1 LKDKTNKANDNNK
14 KKQLKERELNLDKE
28 KEEEIKKNI
37 KGKNKKKHEN
47 DKKATIKR
55 ISTIFNIKTKQNQME
70 KEKIGKQILK
80 RIQNKERPIKK
91 RRSQLNFFLHYFFIK
106 IISFLLFSLIKNQA
120 ISYGKIMS
128 IPVDLFLSLFF
139 LSK

>member
-1 LKDKTNKANDNNK
+1 MKMIK
-14 KKQLKERELNLDKE
+14 KKR
-28 KEEEIKKNI
+28 
-37 KGKNKKKHEN
+37 
-47 DKKATIKR
+47 ATIKR

>member
-1 LKDKTNKANDNNK
+1 M
-14 KKQLKERELNLDKE
+14 
-28 KEEEIKKNI
+28 I
-37 KGKNKKKHEN
+37 
-47 DKKATIKR
+47 KKATIKR

-70 KEKIGKQILK
+70 NEKIGKKILK

-91 RRSQLNFFLHYFFIK
+91 RRSQLNFFLYYFFIK
-106 IISFLLFSLIKNQA
+106 IISFLLFSLIKNQS